1 MKRREFCA
9 MAVVL
14 GGSSLAGCVQDAPRT
29 GGNGPIPGSG
39 TGTAGNSPA
48 AASNTI
54 KTKGAGERLKVAVV
68 PKGTTHEFW
77 QTVKK
82 GAEAAGQEFN
92 CEILWNGPK
101 AETDIQ
107 DQIDIIKGY
116 VTQGIDGAAIA
127 ATDKVTLVD
136 TVKELQ
142 SQGLAVVTI
151 DSGIE
156 PDISSSF
163 IATDNV
169 AAARL
174 AADELARIIGKK
186 GKVAVLSFLKGAA
199 TSDQR
204 EQGFLE
210 GIKAYPDIQVV
221 ATEETKSDSAKAQE
235 KLETILTSHADL
247 AGVFAANEPNVVGAA
262 SALAGR
268 KLVGKV
274 KLVGFDASQAEIQS
288 LEKGECQAVIVQDPF
303 KMGYEGV
310 KAIAQLV
317 RGEGTPDKRIDTG
330 AKVVTP
336 ENMKTPEME
345 KLLYPMGKK

>member
-1 MKRREFCA
+1 MKRRQFCA
-9 MAVVL
+9 MAAVL
-14 GGSSLAGCVQDAPRT
+14 GGASLVGCVQDVPQT
-29 GGNGPIPGSG
+29 GGNGPTAPTGGNAPATTSIP
-39 TGTAGNSPA
+39 
-48 AASNTI
+48 I
-54 KTKGAGERLKVAVV
+54 KTKGADERLKVAVV

-116 VTQGIDGAAIA
+116 VAQGIDGAAIA

-142 SQGLAVVTI
+142 GQGLAVVTI
-151 DSGIE
+151 DSGLAE
-156 PDISSSF
+156 DISSSF

-169 AAARL
+169 AAAKL
-174 AADELARIIGKK
+174 AADELARLIGKK
-186 GKVAVLSFLKGAA
+186 GKVAILTFLKGAA
-199 TSDQR
+199 TSDER

-221 ATEETKSDSAKAQE
+221 ATEETKSDSSKAQQI
-235 KLETILTSHADL
+235 LETLLTAHPDL
-247 AGVFAANEPNVVGAA
+247 AGVFAANEPNVVGATG
-262 SALAGR
+262 ALAAR
-268 KLVGKV
+268 KMVGKV
-274 KLVGFDASQAEIQS
+274 KLVGFDASQAEIEA
-288 LEKGECQAVIVQDPF
+288 LEKGECQAVVVQDPF

-310 KAIAQLV
+310 KAVAQLV
-317 RGEGTPDKRIDTG
+317 RGQGTPPKRIDTG

-336 ENMKTPEME
+336 ENMNTPEME
-345 KLLYPMGKK
+345 KLLYPLGKK